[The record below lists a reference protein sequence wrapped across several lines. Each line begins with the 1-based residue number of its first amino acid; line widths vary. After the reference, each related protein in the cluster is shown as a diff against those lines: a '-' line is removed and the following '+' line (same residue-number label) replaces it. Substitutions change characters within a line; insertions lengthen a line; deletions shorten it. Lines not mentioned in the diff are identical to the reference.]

1 MLLTCFPDG
10 LTTGQ
15 VVEVQK
21 PEEDTSTDRWYAKLI
36 DGSVKGASR
45 DPFLLGQ
52 WLKVNST
59 TDVESTKHDRIY
71 IKSIIA
77 IVDH

>member
-1 MLLTCFPDG
+1 MLTCFPDG
-10 LTTGQ
+10 LTKGQ
-15 VVEVQK
+15 VVEVEK
-21 PEEDTSTDRWYAKLI
+21 PPDALSTDRWYAKII
-36 DGSVKGASR
+36 DGRWQGDPQ

-52 WLKVNST
+52 WLKANST
-59 TDVESTKHDRIY
+59 TELESTKRVSIH